1 MYIFILA
8 LFGTAQAKVMLN
20 EIVAISSPV
29 ISNSNT
35 YLLPIVAIGWG
46 LIDGETF
53 TLVQWGGCVLI
64 LFGVY
69 LITEKKL
76 LKKKKN
82 FD

>member
-1 MYIFILA
+1 MF
-8 LFGTAQAKVMLN
+8 N
-20 EIVAISSPV
+20 ELVAISSPV
-29 ISNSNT
+29 FSISIT

-53 TLVQWGGCVLI
+53 TLVQWAGCVLI

-69 LITEKKL
+69 LITEKKH

>member
-1 MYIFILA
+1 MFNV
-8 LFGTAQAKVMLN
+8 FVS
-20 EIVAISSPV
+20 ISSTV
-29 ISNSNT
+29 FSISIT